1 MTPDAPAPA
10 HDTRTPASMSMI
22 GPVSQLKGV
31 GPRLAERLE
40 RLGIRSAQDV
50 LFHLPARYQDR
61 TRITPI
67 GALRVG
73 DEVVIEG
80 EVQLTELRYGNRPAL
95 LSRIY
100 DGTGSLTLRFF
111 HFNAKLRDALQRGV
125 RLRCYGEVRTGPATL
140 EMVHPEYR
148 AVSSNMVGEEDA
160 AETLTPIYPTTEGLH
175 QFCLCFLF
183 VLVLVCLVLVVG
195 GFVVWLFVVF

>member
-22 GPVSQLKGV
+22 GPVSQLKGG
-31 GPRLAERLE
+31 GPRRAERRE
-40 RLGIRSAQDV
+40 RVGIRSAQDV

-80 EVQLTELRYGNRPAL
+80 EVQLTELRYGKRPAL
-95 LSRIY
+95 LSRIN
-100 DGTGSLTLRFF
+100 DGTGSPTLRSFLSTPMQR
-111 HFNAKLRDALQRGV
+111 AARQRGV
-125 RLRCYGEVRTGPATL
+125 RLRCYGEVRTGPA
-140 EMVHPEYR
+140 
-148 AVSSNMVGEEDA
+148 
-160 AETLTPIYPTTEGLH
+160 
-175 QFCLCFLF
+175 
-183 VLVLVCLVLVVG
+183 
-195 GFVVWLFVVF
+195 